1 MLNRRSLIEDRRD
14 GLRESMIELG
24 ERVAG
29 MVVEGLEVL
38 RTRNLPRA
46 RSLVAADQDIN
57 DARRALEQEALLI
70 LAAHHPAG
78 GDLRLVGVSLE
89 MVSELERIA
98 DHAADLG
105 RLLLRHPGWNPDS
118 LALASLLSLGENSRR
133 LLDAVLNGYSSGTGN
148 GIASA
153 SWMADF
159 AIDRHVLSTN
169 GRIIA
174 ALHTNPASASDQV
187 ALLWMSHH
195 LERIAERATNIAE
208 QLAYIET
215 GNLEALD

>member
-1 MLNRRSLIEDRRD
+1 MLDRRSLIEDRRD

-38 RTRNLPRA
+38 RTRDLERA
-46 RSLVAADQDIN
+46 RSLIAADQQIN

-70 LAAHHPAG
+70 LAAHRPAG
-78 GDLRLVGVSLE
+78 RDLRLVGVSLE

-118 LALASLLSLGENSRR
+118 RVFASLLDLGENSRR
-133 LLDAVLNGYSSGTGN
+133 LLDEVLNGYSQGAAKAISY
-148 GIASA
+148 ASETA
-153 SWMADF
+153 YF
-159 AIDRHVLSTN
+159 AIDRDLDSINVD
-169 GRIIA
+169 IIA
-174 ALHTNPASASDQV
+174 ALRADPASAADQV
-187 ALLWMSHH
+187 ALLWMSQH
-195 LERIAERATNIAE
+195 LERIAERATNIAG
-208 QLAYIET
+208 QLVYIET
-215 GNLEALD
+215 GNLEVLD

>member
-1 MLNRRSLIEDRRD
+1 MLDRRSLIEDRRD

-38 RTRNLPRA
+38 RTRDLERA

-57 DARRALEQEALLI
+57 GARRALEQEALLI
-70 LAAHHPAG
+70 LAAHRPAG
-78 GDLRLVGVSLE
+78 RDLRLVGVSLE

-105 RLLLRHPGWNPDS
+105 RLLLRHPDWNPDS
-118 LALASLLSLGENSRR
+118 RAFISLLRLGEGSRR
-133 LLDAVLNGYSSGTGN
+133 WLDGVLNGYSHGTEKA
-148 GIASA
+148 ILSA
-153 SWMADF
+153 SGKADF
-159 AIDRHVLSTN
+159 ATDRDLESIN
-169 GRIIA
+169 DDIIA
-174 ALHTNPASASDQV
+174 ALRSDPASAADQV
-187 ALLWMSHH
+187 ALLWMSQH
-195 LERIAERATNIAE
+195 LERIAERATNIAG

-215 GNLEALD
+215 GNLEVLD

>member
-1 MLNRRSLIEDRRD
+1 MLDRRSLIEDRRD

-38 RTRNLPRA
+38 RTRDLERA
-46 RSLVAADQDIN
+46 RSLIAADQQIN

-70 LAAHHPAG
+70 LAAHRPAG
-78 GDLRLVGVSLE
+78 RDLRLVGVSLE

-118 LALASLLSLGENSRR
+118 RAFASLLDLGENSRR
-133 LLDAVLNGYSSGTGN
+133 LLDEVLNGYSQGAAKAIS
-148 GIASA
+148 SA
-153 SWMADF
+153 SETDYF
-159 AIDRHVLSTN
+159 AIDRDLDSINVD
-169 GRIIA
+169 IIA
-174 ALHTNPASASDQV
+174 ALRADPASAADQV
-187 ALLWMSHH
+187 ALLWMSQH
-195 LERIAERATNIAE
+195 LERIAERATNIAG
-208 QLAYIET
+208 QLVYIET
-215 GNLEALD
+215 GNLEVLD